1 MVLGR
6 QSSARQLGGQ
16 RRKGDGGTM
25 LKEIDVGVGERI
37 DKACER
43 LAREA
48 PACMV
53 FNDVRVEAAVGD
65 SAGDLQGR
73 WQTGMDRAREED
85 QRKRAAYEQTDA
97 GKAELAKAAA
107 KSAEERSVHEES
119 LRTIEASGM
128 REKYPWDETMGEI
141 SGFGGGYEA
150 ACRDMIY
157 AGLVWLDAHPGADLT
172 ESEDAKALDKI
183 VCAACPDCS
192 GAMHQATMSA
202 LIFIA
207 KQGWPR
213 YVAAMTKRT
222 SERVGA
228 G

>member
-1 MVLGR
+1 
-6 QSSARQLGGQ
+6 
-16 RRKGDGGTM
+16 M
-25 LKEIDVGVGERI
+25 LKEISVGPGDRI

-48 PACMV
+48 PAFMV
-53 FNDVRVEAAVGD
+53 FNEVRVEAAVGD
-65 SAGDLQGR
+65 SAADLQGR
-73 WQTGMDRAREED
+73 WQAGMDRAREEY

-107 KSAEERSVHEES
+107 KSAEEKRVHEES
-119 LRTIEASGM
+119 LRTIETSGV
-128 REKYPWDETMGEI
+128 RAKYPWGETMGEI

-157 AGLVWLDAHPGADLT
+157 AGLVWLDAHPGADLKAT
-172 ESEDAKALDKI
+172 TYRNVFGILNAESEDAKALDKI

-202 LIFIA
+202 LMFIA

-222 SERVGA
+222 SERVDA